1 MFRVT
6 ECTFRV
12 TECTFRDTEWP
23 FRDTEWR
30 FIINIKQNYLSQNK
44 SDVCTCFYINFSYIC
59 GDYIQNKK
67 LIKMN
72 KFFLTSLLVAAA
84 ITANAQD
91 NTTKDS
97 LTMETMMH
105 NIPEVMVKGSRP
117 IVKAERGMLSYN
129 MPLLL
134 KQLPADNA
142 YEALTRI
149 PGVSNATGNI
159 SFSGNEVTLI
169 INGQATT
176 LTQEQLAERL
186 KAMPAT
192 QLAKA
197 EVMLSAPARYHVR
210 GMAINIVTK
219 DYAGTNQLSG
229 QIIGGLVQTKYA
241 KGFGDLYL
249 SMQRGKFG
257 LDAQYKLVNGNS
269 YGESSRIAN
278 HPLGNNRIHYND
290 ETGQKSFG
298 ITHDYR
304 LGMNYAFSKNHR
316 LDVAYTGQW
325 DKTNSNSRTTGS
337 SISGMHRDSHEYLH
351 NVDVN
356 YALPFGLT
364 LSGSYTYYRTPQ
376 QQALDG
382 TITTENKNETERNL
396 TSGSEQTINK
406 WMFTA
411 DQTHSL
417 AHGWGLSYGVKGQ
430 FTSNKSYQTTID
442 KDGSVL
448 PDGTSSVDLNE
459 RIWNIYAGFSKQIN
473 KAISLEAS
481 VAAEQYHSP
490 IWDKWRVYPTLN
502 ALWNVNDNH
511 LLNLSFSSN
520 SEFPSYWS
528 TMSNVYYSSTYTE
541 IHGNPDLKPFSYSNV
556 NLMWQIKRRYTLMA
570 FASLKPD
577 YSVQL
582 PYQTT
587 DRMAVIMKETNFDYS
602 NSFGLQA
609 SAIFSAGK
617 WLNGNVFAVGTY
629 KHDKSS
635 HFFDLPFN
643 RKKLSVRLGGM
654 ASVKLCSTQDLRLI
668 LNPFIQSKAIQGVY
682 DISPIFRMNAKL
694 QWSSH
699 DGRWG
704 LRINGNNIFNN
715 KYDTRSVQG
724 NQDYRMKI
732 NYSWASVTF
741 AVIYKFGGYKEKTV
755 KEVDTS
761 RMGH

>member
-1 MFRVT
+1 MVNKIFLLGL
-6 ECTFRV
+6 FL
-12 TECTFRDTEWP
+12 
-23 FRDTEWR
+23 
-30 FIINIKQNYLSQNK
+30 LSVANVKAQ
-44 SDVCTCFYINFSYIC
+44 T
-59 GDYIQNKK
+59 
-67 LIKMN
+67 
-72 KFFLTSLLVAAA
+72 LTQ
-84 ITANAQD
+84 T
-91 NTTKDS
+91 DS
-97 LTMETMMH
+97 LTMETMLH
-105 NIPEVMVKGSRP
+105 NLPEVMVKGSRP

-149 PGVSNATGNI
+149 PGVSDATGSI

-176 LTQEQLAERL
+176 LTQEQLTERL
-186 KAMPAT
+186 KAMPAA

-229 QIIGGLVQTKYA
+229 QVIGGMKQSKYA

-249 SMQRGKFG
+249 SLQRGKFG
-257 LDAQYKLVNGNS
+257 LDAQYKYVNGNS

-278 HPLGNNRIHYND
+278 HPLGNNRVYYND

-298 ITHDYR
+298 ITHNYR

-316 LDVAYTGQW
+316 LDVAYTGHW
-325 DKTNSNSRTTGS
+325 DKRCSNSNTTGS
-337 SISGMHRDSHEYLH
+337 SISGMHHDSHEYLH

-356 YALPFGLT
+356 YSLPFGLT
-364 LSGSYTYYRTPQ
+364 LNGSYTYYRTPQ

-382 TITTENKNETERNL
+382 TMHTDESMSETERNL

-411 DQTHSL
+411 DQTHLL

-459 RIWNIYAGFSKQIN
+459 RIWNLYAGFSKQIN
-473 KAISLEAS
+473 KALSLEAS

-528 TMSNVYYSSTYTE
+528 TMSNVFYSSTYSE
-541 IHGNPDLKPFSYSNV
+541 IHGNPDLKPFSYYNV

-577 YSVQL
+577 YFVQL

-587 DRMAVIMKETNFDYS
+587 ERMAVIMKETNFDYS
-602 NSFGLQA
+602 NSYGLQA
-609 SAIFSAGK
+609 SVIFNAGK

-635 HFFDLPFN
+635 NFFDLPFN
-643 RKKLSVRLGGM
+643 RKKLSVILGGT
-654 ASVKLCSTQDLRLI
+654 ASIKLCQTQDLRLI
-668 LNPFIQSKAIQGVY
+668 LNPFYQTKAIQGVY
-682 DISPIFRMNAKL
+682 DISPVFRMNAKL

-699 DGRWG
+699 DGKWG
-704 LRINGNNIFNN
+704 LRLNGSNIFNN
-715 KYDTRSVQG
+715 LYDTRSVQG

-732 NYSWASVTF
+732 NYNWASVTF
-741 AVIYKFGGYKEKTV
+741 AVIYKFGGYKEKNV
-755 KEVDTS
+755 KAVDTS

>member
-1 MFRVT
+1 
-6 ECTFRV
+6 
-12 TECTFRDTEWP
+12 
-23 FRDTEWR
+23 
-30 FIINIKQNYLSQNK
+30 
-44 SDVCTCFYINFSYIC
+44 
-59 GDYIQNKK
+59 
-67 LIKMN
+67 MN
-72 KFFLTSLLVAAA
+72 KILFMGIFVALT

-91 NTTKDS
+91 DIPKDS
-97 LTMETMMH
+97 LTMEWNSMFR
-105 NIPEVMVKGSRP
+105 NLPEVMIKGSRP

-149 PGVSNATGNI
+149 PGVSDATGSI

-176 LTQEQLAERL
+176 LTQEQLTERL
-186 KAMPAT
+186 KAMPAA
-192 QLAKA
+192 QLSKA

-229 QIIGGLVQTKYA
+229 QIIGGMRQNKYA
-241 KGFGDLYL
+241 NEFGNLYL
-249 SMQRGKFG
+249 SLQRDKFG
-257 LDAQYKLVNGNS
+257 LDAQYKYVNGNS

-304 LGMNYAFSKNHR
+304 LGMNYTFSKNNR

-417 AHGWGLSYGVKGQ
+417 SHGWGLSYGVKGQ

-459 RIWNIYAGFSKQIN
+459 RIWNIYAGVSKQIN

-528 TMSNVYYSSTYTE
+528 TMSNVFYSSTYTE
-541 IHGNPDLKPFSYSNV
+541 IHGNPDLKPFSYYNV
-556 NLMWQIKRRYTLMA
+556 NLMWQIKRCYTLMA

-617 WLNGNVFAVGTY
+617 WLNGNVYAVGTY

-643 RKKLSVRLGGM
+643 RKKLSVRLGGT
-654 ASVKLCSTQDLRLI
+654 ASVKLCSMQDLRLI
-668 LNPFIQSKAIQGVY
+668 LNPFFQTKAIQGVY
-682 DISPIFRMNAKL
+682 DISPIFRMDAKL

-704 LRINGNNIFNN
+704 VRLNGSNIFNN
-715 KYDTRSVQG
+715 RFDTRSVQG

-732 NYSWASVTF
+732 NYNWASVTF
-741 AVIYKFGGYKEKTV
+741 AVIYKFGGYKEKSI
-755 KEVDTS
+755 KKVDTS

>member
-1 MFRVT
+1 MVNKIFLLGL
-6 ECTFRV
+6 FL
-12 TECTFRDTEWP
+12 
-23 FRDTEWR
+23 
-30 FIINIKQNYLSQNK
+30 LSVANVKAQ
-44 SDVCTCFYINFSYIC
+44 T
-59 GDYIQNKK
+59 
-67 LIKMN
+67 
-72 KFFLTSLLVAAA
+72 LTQ
-84 ITANAQD
+84 T
-91 NTTKDS
+91 DS
-97 LTMETMMH
+97 LTMETMLH
-105 NIPEVMVKGSRP
+105 NLPEVMVKGSRP

-149 PGVSNATGNI
+149 PGVSDATGSI

-176 LTQEQLAERL
+176 LTQEQLTERL
-186 KAMPAT
+186 KAMPAA

-229 QIIGGLVQTKYA
+229 QIIGGMRQNKYA
-241 KGFGDLYL
+241 NEFGNLYL
-249 SMQRGKFG
+249 SLQRGKFG
-257 LDAQYKLVNGNS
+257 LDAQYKYVNGNS

-278 HPLGNNRIHYND
+278 HPLGNNRVYYND

-316 LDVAYTGQW
+316 LDVAYTGHW
-325 DKTNSNSRTTGS
+325 DKTCSNSNTTGS
-337 SISGMHRDSHEYLH
+337 SISGMHHDSHEYLH

-356 YALPFGLT
+356 YSLPFGLT
-364 LSGSYTYYRTPQ
+364 LNGSYTYYRTPQ

-382 TITTENKNETERNL
+382 TMHTDESMSETERNL

-430 FTSNKSYQTTID
+430 FTSNKSCQTTID
-442 KDGSVL
+442 KDGTIL
-448 PDGTSSVDLNE
+448 PDGTSSVDNNE

-473 KAISLEAS
+473 KALSLEAS

-490 IWDKWRVYPTLN
+490 IWDKWRIYPTLN
-502 ALWNVNDNH
+502 ALWNVNANH

-528 TMSNVYYSSTYTE
+528 TMSNVFYSSTYSE
-541 IHGNPDLKPFSYSNV
+541 IHGNPDLKPFAYYNV

-577 YSVQL
+577 YFVQL
-582 PYQTT
+582 PYQTIE
-587 DRMAVIMKETNFDYS
+587 RMAVIMKETNFDYS
-602 NSFGLQA
+602 NSYGLQA
-609 SAIFSAGK
+609 SVIFNAGK

-635 HFFDLPFN
+635 NFFDLPFN
-643 RKKLSVRLGGM
+643 RKKLSVILGGT
-654 ASVKLCSTQDLRLI
+654 ASVKLCNTQDLRLI
-668 LNPFIQSKAIQGVY
+668 LNPFFQSKAIQGVY

-694 QWSSH
+694 QWTSH
-699 DGRWG
+699 DGKWG

-715 KYDTRSVQG
+715 LYDTRSVQG

-732 NYSWASVTF
+732 NYNWASVTF
-741 AVIYKFGGYKEKTV
+741 AVIYKFGGYKEKNV
-755 KEVDTS
+755 KAVDTS

>member
-1 MFRVT
+1 MNRLF
-6 ECTFRV
+6 
-12 TECTFRDTEWP
+12 
-23 FRDTEWR
+23 
-30 FIINIKQNYLSQNK
+30 FIG
-44 SDVCTCFYINFSYIC
+44 V
-59 GDYIQNKK
+59 
-67 LIKMN
+67 
-72 KFFLTSLLVAAA
+72 LVASA

-91 NTTKDS
+91 NGQKDS
-97 LTMETMMH
+97 LTMESMMH
-105 NIPEVMVKGSRP
+105 NLPEVMVKGSRP

-149 PGVSNATGNI
+149 PGVSDATGSI

-169 INGQATT
+169 VNGQATT

-186 KAMPAT
+186 KAMPAA

-290 ETGQKSFG
+290 ETGQNSFG
-298 ITHDYR
+298 IMHDYR

-325 DKTNSNSRTTGS
+325 DKTSSNSRTTGS

-364 LSGSYTYYRTPQ
+364 LNGSYTYYRTPQ
-376 QQALDG
+376 QQVLDG
-382 TITTENKNETERNL
+382 TMTAENKNETERNL

-442 KDGSVL
+442 KDGTIL
-448 PDGTSSVDLNE
+448 PDGTSSVDNNE

-490 IWDKWRVYPTLN
+490 VWDKWRVYPTLN

-528 TMSNVYYSSTYTE
+528 TMSNVFYSSTYTE
-541 IHGNPDLKPFSYSNV
+541 IHGNPDLKPFSYYNV

-577 YSVQL
+577 YFVQL

-602 NSFGLQA
+602 NSYGLQA

-629 KHDKSS
+629 KHDKSCN
-635 HFFDLPFN
+635 FFDLPFN
-643 RKKLSVRLGGM
+643 RKKLSVILGGT

-668 LNPFIQSKAIQGVY
+668 LNPFYQTKAIQGVY
-682 DISPIFRMNAKL
+682 DISPIFRMDAKL

-699 DGRWG
+699 DGKWG
-704 LRINGNNIFNN
+704 VRLNGSNIFNN
-715 KYDTRSVQG
+715 RFDTRSVQG

-732 NYSWASVTF
+732 NYNWASVTF

>member
-1 MFRVT
+1 
-6 ECTFRV
+6 
-12 TECTFRDTEWP
+12 
-23 FRDTEWR
+23 
-30 FIINIKQNYLSQNK
+30 
-44 SDVCTCFYINFSYIC
+44 
-59 GDYIQNKK
+59 
-67 LIKMN
+67 
-72 KFFLTSLLVAAA
+72 
-84 ITANAQD
+84 
-91 NTTKDS
+91 
-97 LTMETMMH
+97 METMLR
-105 NIPEVMVKGSRP
+105 NLPEVMVKGSRP

-149 PGVSNATGNI
+149 PGVSDATGSI

-176 LTQEQLAERL
+176 LTQEQLTERL
-186 KAMPAT
+186 KAMPAA

-229 QIIGGLVQTKYA
+229 QIIGGMRQNKYA
-241 KGFGDLYL
+241 NEFGNLYL
-249 SMQRGKFG
+249 SLQRGKFG
-257 LDAQYKLVNGNS
+257 LDAQYKYVNGNS

-278 HPLGNNRIHYND
+278 HPLGNNRVYYND

-298 ITHDYR
+298 ITHNYR

-316 LDVAYTGQW
+316 LDVAYTGHW
-325 DKTNSNSRTTGS
+325 DKRCSNSNTTGS
-337 SISGMHRDSHEYLH
+337 SISGMHHDSHEYLH

-356 YALPFGLT
+356 YSLPFGLT
-364 LSGSYTYYRTPQ
+364 LNGSYTYYRTPQ

-382 TITTENKNETERNL
+382 TMHTDESMSETERNL

-442 KDGSVL
+442 KDGTIL
-448 PDGTSSVDLNE
+448 PDGTSSVDNNE

-473 KAISLEAS
+473 KALSLEAS

-528 TMSNVYYSSTYTE
+528 TMSNVFYSSTYTE
-541 IHGNPDLKPFSYSNV
+541 IHGNPDLKPFSYYNV

-587 DRMAVIMKETNFDYS
+587 DRMAVILKETNFDYD
-602 NSFGLQA
+602 NSFGLQV

-635 HFFDLPFN
+635 HFFDLPFD
-643 RKKLSVRLGGM
+643 RKKLTAALGGT
-654 ASVKLCSTQDLRLI
+654 ASIRLCRTQDLRLI
-668 LNPFIQSKAIQGVY
+668 LNPFFQSKAIQGVY
-682 DISPIFRMNAKL
+682 DISPVFRMNAKL

-699 DGRWG
+699 DGKWG
-704 LRINGNNIFNN
+704 LRINGNNIFN
-715 KYDTRSVQG
+715 YEFDTRSVQG
-724 NQDYRMKI
+724 NQNYRMKL

-741 AVIYKFGGYKEKTV
+741 AVIYKFGGYKEKSI
-755 KEVDTS
+755 KKVDTS

>member
-1 MFRVT
+1 MHV
-6 ECTFRV
+6 
-12 TECTFRDTEWP
+12 
-23 FRDTEWR
+23 
-30 FIINIKQNYLSQNK
+30 
-44 SDVCTCFYINFSYIC
+44 FYVIYSYFC

-72 KFFLTSLLVAAA
+72 RLLLTSLLVAAA

-142 YEALTRI
+142 YEALTHI

-186 KAMPAT
+186 KAMPAA

-229 QIIGGLVQTKYA
+229 QIIGGMRQNKYA
-241 KGFGDLYL
+241 NECGNLYL
-249 SMQRGKFG
+249 SLQRGKFG
-257 LDAQYKLVNGNS
+257 LDAQYKYVNGNS

-278 HPLGNNRIHYND
+278 HPLGNNRVYYND

-298 ITHDYR
+298 ITHNYR

-316 LDVAYTGQW
+316 LDVAYTGHW
-325 DKTNSNSRTTGS
+325 DKTCSNSNTTGS
-337 SISGMHRDSHEYLH
+337 SISGMHHDSHEYLH

-356 YALPFGLT
+356 YSLPFGLT
-364 LSGSYTYYRTPQ
+364 LNGSYTYYRTPQ

-382 TITTENKNETERNL
+382 TMHTDESMSETERNL

-442 KDGSVL
+442 KDGTIL
-448 PDGTSSVDLNE
+448 PDGTSSVDNNE

-473 KAISLEAS
+473 KSISLEAS

-490 IWDKWRVYPTLN
+490 VWDKWRVYPTLN

-528 TMSNVYYSSTYTE
+528 TMSNVFYSSTYTE
-541 IHGNPDLKPFSYSNV
+541 IHGNPDLKPFSYYNV

-577 YSVQL
+577 YFVQL

-602 NSFGLQA
+602 NSYGLQA

-629 KHDKSS
+629 KHDKSCN
-635 HFFDLPFN
+635 FFNLPFD
-643 RKKLSVRLGGM
+643 RKKLSVILGGT
-654 ASVKLCSTQDLRLI
+654 ASVKLSSTHDLRLI
-668 LNPFIQSKAIQGVY
+668 LNPFYQTKAIQGVY
-682 DISPIFRMNAKL
+682 DISPVFRMDAKL

-699 DGRWG
+699 DGKWG
-704 LRINGNNIFNN
+704 LRLNGSNIFNN
-715 KYDTRSVQG
+715 RFDTRSVQG

-732 NYSWASVTF
+732 NYNWSSFTF

>member
-1 MFRVT
+1 MANKIFLLGL
-6 ECTFRV
+6 FL
-12 TECTFRDTEWP
+12 
-23 FRDTEWR
+23 
-30 FIINIKQNYLSQNK
+30 LSVANVKAQ
-44 SDVCTCFYINFSYIC
+44 T
-59 GDYIQNKK
+59 
-67 LIKMN
+67 
-72 KFFLTSLLVAAA
+72 LTQ
-84 ITANAQD
+84 T
-91 NTTKDS
+91 DS
-97 LTMETMMH
+97 LTMETMLH
-105 NIPEVMVKGSRP
+105 NLPEVMVKGSRP

-149 PGVSNATGNI
+149 PGVSDATGSI

-169 INGQATT
+169 VNGQATT
-176 LTQEQLAERL
+176 LTQEQLTERL
-186 KAMPAT
+186 KAMPAA

-197 EVMLSAPARYHVR
+197 EVLLSAPARYHVR

-229 QIIGGLVQTKYA
+229 QIIGGMRQNKYA
-241 KGFGDLYL
+241 NEFGNLYL
-249 SMQRGKFG
+249 SLQRGKFG
-257 LDAQYKLVNGNS
+257 LDAQYKYVNGNS

-278 HPLGNNRIHYND
+278 HPLGNNRVYYND

-304 LGMNYAFSKNHR
+304 LGMNYTFSKNNR

-528 TMSNVYYSSTYTE
+528 TMSNVFYSSTYTE
-541 IHGNPDLKPFSYSNV
+541 IHGNPDLKPFSYYNV

-629 KHDKSS
+629 KHDKSD
-635 HFFDLPFN
+635 HFFDLPFD
-643 RKKLSVRLGGM
+643 RKKLSVRLGGT

-704 LRINGNNIFNN
+704 LRLNGNNIFNN

-741 AVIYKFGGYKEKTV
+741 AVIYKFGGYKEKNV
-755 KEVDTS
+755 KAVDTS

>member
-1 MFRVT
+1 M
-6 ECTFRV
+6 E
-12 TECTFRDTEWP
+12 
-23 FRDTEWR
+23 
-30 FIINIKQNYLSQNK
+30 
-44 SDVCTCFYINFSYIC
+44 
-59 GDYIQNKK
+59 GM
-67 LIKMN
+67 KMN
-72 KFFLTSLLVAAA
+72 RLFFTTLLVASA

-91 NTTKDS
+91 DIPKDS
-97 LTMETMMH
+97 LTMETMLH
-105 NIPEVMVKGSRP
+105 NLPEVMVKGSRP

-149 PGVSNATGNI
+149 PGISDATGSI

-176 LTQEQLAERL
+176 LTQEQLTERL
-186 KAMPAT
+186 KAMPAA

-210 GMAINIVTK
+210 GMAINIITK

-229 QIIGGLVQTKYA
+229 QVIGGMKQSKYA

-249 SMQRGKFG
+249 SLQRGKFG
-257 LDAQYKLVNGNS
+257 LDAQYKYVNGNS

-278 HPLGNNRIHYND
+278 HPLGNNRVYYND

-298 ITHDYR
+298 ITHNYR

-316 LDVAYTGQW
+316 LDVAYTGHW
-325 DKTNSNSRTTGS
+325 DKRCSNSNTTGS
-337 SISGMHRDSHEYLH
+337 SISGMHHDSHEYLH

-356 YALPFGLT
+356 YSLPFGLT
-364 LSGSYTYYRTPQ
+364 LNGSYTYYRTPQ

-382 TITTENKNETERNL
+382 TMHTDESMSETERNL

-411 DQTHSL
+411 DQTHLL

-430 FTSNKSYQTTID
+430 FTSNKSYQTTIN

-459 RIWNIYAGFSKQIN
+459 RIWNLYAGFSKQIN
-473 KAISLEAS
+473 KALSLEAS

-528 TMSNVYYSSTYTE
+528 TMSNVFYSSTYSE
-541 IHGNPDLKPFSYSNV
+541 IHGNPDLKPFAYYNV

-577 YSVQL
+577 YFVQL

-587 DRMAVIMKETNFDYS
+587 ERMAVIMKETNFDYS
-602 NSFGLQA
+602 NSYGLQA
-609 SAIFSAGK
+609 SVIFNAGK
-617 WLNGNVFAVGTY
+617 WLNGNVFAVGIY
-629 KHDKSS
+629 KHDKSDY
-635 HFFDLPFN
+635 FFDLPFN
-643 RKKLSVRLGGM
+643 RKKLTATLGGT
-654 ASVKLCSTQDLRLI
+654 ASIKLCQTQDLRLI
-668 LNPFIQSKAIQGVY
+668 LNPFYQTKAIQGVY

-699 DGRWG
+699 DGKWG
-704 LRINGNNIFNN
+704 LRLNGSNIFNN
-715 KYDTRSVQG
+715 LYDTRSVQG

-732 NYSWASVTF
+732 NYNWASVTF
-741 AVIYKFGGYKEKTV
+741 AVIYKFGGYKEKNV
-755 KEVDTS
+755 KAVDTS

>member
-1 MFRVT
+1 MVNKIFLLGL
-6 ECTFRV
+6 FL
-12 TECTFRDTEWP
+12 
-23 FRDTEWR
+23 
-30 FIINIKQNYLSQNK
+30 LSVANVKAQ
-44 SDVCTCFYINFSYIC
+44 T
-59 GDYIQNKK
+59 
-67 LIKMN
+67 
-72 KFFLTSLLVAAA
+72 LTQ
-84 ITANAQD
+84 T
-91 NTTKDS
+91 DS
-97 LTMETMMH
+97 LTMETMLH
-105 NIPEVMVKGSRP
+105 NLPEVMVKGSRP

-149 PGVSNATGNI
+149 PGVSDATGSI

-176 LTQEQLAERL
+176 LTQEQLTERL
-186 KAMPAT
+186 KAMPAA
-192 QLAKA
+192 QLSKA
-197 EVMLSAPARYHVR
+197 EVMVSAPARYHVR

-229 QIIGGLVQTKYA
+229 QIIGGMRQNKYA
-241 KGFGDLYL
+241 NEFGNLYL
-249 SMQRGKFG
+249 SLQRDKFG
-257 LDAQYKLVNGNS
+257 LDAQYKYVNGNS

-304 LGMNYAFSKNHR
+304 LGMNYTFSKNNR

-337 SISGMHRDSHEYLH
+337 SISGMHHDSHEYLH

-528 TMSNVYYSSTYTE
+528 TMSNVFYSSTYTE
-541 IHGNPDLKPFSYSNV
+541 IHGNPDLKPFSYYNV

-587 DRMAVIMKETNFDYS
+587 DRMAVIMKETNFNYE

-609 SAIFSAGK
+609 SVMFSAGK
-617 WLNGNVFAVGTY
+617 WLNGNVFAVGIY
-629 KHDKSS
+629 KHDKSDY
-635 HFFDLPFN
+635 FFDLPFN
-643 RKKLSVRLGGM
+643 RKKLTAALGGT

-704 LRINGNNIFNN
+704 LRLNGNNIFNN

>member
-1 MFRVT
+1 MANKIFLLGL
-6 ECTFRV
+6 FL
-12 TECTFRDTEWP
+12 
-23 FRDTEWR
+23 
-30 FIINIKQNYLSQNK
+30 LSVANVKAQ
-44 SDVCTCFYINFSYIC
+44 T
-59 GDYIQNKK
+59 
-67 LIKMN
+67 
-72 KFFLTSLLVAAA
+72 LTQ
-84 ITANAQD
+84 T
-91 NTTKDS
+91 DS
-97 LTMETMMH
+97 LTMETMLH
-105 NIPEVMVKGSRP
+105 NLPEVMVKGSRP

-149 PGVSNATGNI
+149 PGISDATGSI

-169 INGQATT
+169 VNGQATT
-176 LTQEQLAERL
+176 LTQEQLTERL
-186 KAMPAT
+186 KAMPAA

-229 QIIGGLVQTKYA
+229 QIIGGMRQNKYA
-241 KGFGDLYL
+241 NEFGNLYL
-249 SMQRGKFG
+249 SLQRGKFG
-257 LDAQYKLVNGNS
+257 LDAQYKYVNGNS

-278 HPLGNNRIHYND
+278 HPLGNNRVYYND

-298 ITHDYR
+298 ITHNYR

-316 LDVAYTGQW
+316 LDVAYTGHW
-325 DKTNSNSRTTGS
+325 DKRCSNSNTTGS
-337 SISGMHRDSHEYLH
+337 SISGMHHDSHEYLH

-356 YALPFGLT
+356 YSLPFGLT
-364 LSGSYTYYRTPQ
+364 LNGSYTYYRTPQ

-382 TITTENKNETERNL
+382 TMHTDESMQETERNL

-528 TMSNVYYSSTYTE
+528 TMSNVFYSSTYSE
-541 IHGNPDLKPFSYSNV
+541 IHGNPDLKPFSYYNV

-577 YSVQL
+577 YFVQL

-587 DRMAVIMKETNFDYS
+587 ERMAVIMKETNFDYS
-602 NSFGLQA
+602 NSYGLQA
-609 SAIFSAGK
+609 SVIFNAGK

-635 HFFDLPFN
+635 NFFDLPFN
-643 RKKLSVRLGGM
+643 RKKLSVILGGT
-654 ASVKLCSTQDLRLI
+654 ASVKLCNTQDLRLI
-668 LNPFIQSKAIQGVY
+668 LNPFFQSKAIQGVY
-682 DISPIFRMNAKL
+682 DISPVFRMNAKL

-699 DGRWG
+699 DGKWG
-704 LRINGNNIFNN
+704 LRLNGSNIFNN
-715 KYDTRSVQG
+715 LYDTRSVQG

-732 NYSWASVTF
+732 NYNWASVTF
-741 AVIYKFGGYKEKTV
+741 AVIYKFGGYKEKNV
-755 KEVDTS
+755 KAVDTS

>member
-1 MFRVT
+1 MANKIFLLGL
-6 ECTFRV
+6 FL
-12 TECTFRDTEWP
+12 
-23 FRDTEWR
+23 
-30 FIINIKQNYLSQNK
+30 LSVANVKAQ
-44 SDVCTCFYINFSYIC
+44 T
-59 GDYIQNKK
+59 
-67 LIKMN
+67 
-72 KFFLTSLLVAAA
+72 LTQ
-84 ITANAQD
+84 T
-91 NTTKDS
+91 DS
-97 LTMETMMH
+97 LTMETMLH
-105 NIPEVMVKGSRP
+105 NLPEVMVKGSRP

-149 PGVSNATGNI
+149 PGVSDATGSI

-176 LTQEQLAERL
+176 LTQEQLTERL
-186 KAMPAT
+186 KAMPAA

-229 QIIGGLVQTKYA
+229 QIIGGMRQNKYA
-241 KGFGDLYL
+241 NEFGNLYL
-249 SMQRGKFG
+249 SLQRDKFG
-257 LDAQYKLVNGNS
+257 LDAQYKYVNGNS
-269 YGESSRIAN
+269 YGESSLIAN
-278 HPLGNNRIHYND
+278 HPLGNNRVYYND

-325 DKTNSNSRTTGS
+325 DKTSSNNHTTGS

-356 YALPFGLT
+356 YSLPFGLT
-364 LSGSYTYYRTPQ
+364 LNGSYTYYRTPQ

-382 TITTENKNETERNL
+382 MMHTDESMPETERNL

-417 AHGWGLSYGVKGQ
+417 SHGWGLSYGVKGQ

-442 KDGSVL
+442 KDGTIL
-448 PDGTSSVDLNE
+448 PDGTSSVDNNE

-473 KAISLEAS
+473 KAVSVEAS

-490 IWDKWRVYPTLN
+490 IWDKWRMYPTLN

-528 TMSNVYYSSTYTE
+528 TMSNVFYSSTYSE
-541 IHGNPDLKPFSYSNV
+541 IHGNPDLKPFSYYNV

-587 DRMAVIMKETNFDYS
+587 DRMAVIMKETNFNYE

-609 SAIFSAGK
+609 SAMFSAGK
-617 WLNGNVFAVGTY
+617 WLNGNVFAVGIY
-629 KHDKSS
+629 KHDKSDY
-635 HFFDLPFN
+635 FFDLPFN
-643 RKKLSVRLGGM
+643 RKKLTAALGGT
-654 ASVKLCSTQDLRLI
+654 ASIKLCQTQDLRLI
-668 LNPFIQSKAIQGVY
+668 LNPFYQTKAIQGVY

-704 LRINGNNIFNN
+704 LRLNGNNIFNN

-732 NYSWASVTF
+732 NYNWASVTF
-741 AVIYKFGGYKEKTV
+741 AVIYKFGGYKEKNV
-755 KEVDTS
+755 KAVDTS

>member
-1 MFRVT
+1 MNRLF
-6 ECTFRV
+6 
-12 TECTFRDTEWP
+12 
-23 FRDTEWR
+23 
-30 FIINIKQNYLSQNK
+30 FIG
-44 SDVCTCFYINFSYIC
+44 V
-59 GDYIQNKK
+59 
-67 LIKMN
+67 
-72 KFFLTSLLVAAA
+72 LVASA

-91 NTTKDS
+91 NAQKDS
-97 LTMETMMH
+97 LTMESMMH
-105 NIPEVMVKGSRP
+105 NLPEVMVKGSRP

-149 PGVSNATGNI
+149 PGVSDATGSI

-169 INGQATT
+169 VNGQATT

-186 KAMPAT
+186 KAMPAA
-192 QLAKA
+192 QLSKA
-197 EVMLSAPARYHVR
+197 EVMLSAPACYHVR

-219 DYAGTNQLSG
+219 DYDGTNQLSG
-229 QIIGGLVQTKYA
+229 QIIGGMRQNKYA
-241 KGFGDLYL
+241 NEFGNLYL
-249 SMQRGKFG
+249 SLQRGKFG
-257 LDAQYKLVNGNS
+257 LDAQYKYVNGNS

-304 LGMNYAFSKNHR
+304 LGMNYTFSKNNR

-325 DKTNSNSRTTGS
+325 NKTNSNSRTTGS

-490 IWDKWRVYPTLN
+490 IWDKWRIYPTLN

-528 TMSNVYYSSTYTE
+528 TMSNVFYSSTYTE
-541 IHGNPDLKPFSYSNV
+541 IHGNPDLKPFSYYNV

-643 RKKLSVRLGGM
+643 RKKLSVRLGGT

-668 LNPFIQSKAIQGVY
+668 LNPFYQTKAIQGVY
-682 DISPIFRMNAKL
+682 DISPIFSMDAKL

-699 DGRWG
+699 DGKWG
-704 LRINGNNIFNN
+704 VRLNGSNIFNN
-715 KYDTRSVQG
+715 RFDTRSVQG

-732 NYSWASVTF
+732 NYNWSSFTF

>member
-1 MFRVT
+1 MVNKIFLLGL
-6 ECTFRV
+6 FL
-12 TECTFRDTEWP
+12 
-23 FRDTEWR
+23 
-30 FIINIKQNYLSQNK
+30 LSVANVKAQ
-44 SDVCTCFYINFSYIC
+44 T
-59 GDYIQNKK
+59 
-67 LIKMN
+67 
-72 KFFLTSLLVAAA
+72 LTQ
-84 ITANAQD
+84 T
-91 NTTKDS
+91 DS
-97 LTMETMMH
+97 LTMETMLH
-105 NIPEVMVKGSRP
+105 NLPEVMVKGTRP

-149 PGVSNATGNI
+149 PGVSDATGSI

-169 INGQATT
+169 VNGQATT
-176 LTQEQLAERL
+176 LTQEQLTERL
-186 KAMPAT
+186 KAMPAA

-229 QIIGGLVQTKYA
+229 QVIGGMKQSKYA

-249 SMQRGKFG
+249 SLQRGKFG
-257 LDAQYKLVNGNS
+257 LDAQYKYVNGNS

-278 HPLGNNRIHYND
+278 HPLGNNRVYYND

-298 ITHDYR
+298 ITHNYR

-316 LDVAYTGQW
+316 LDVAYTGHW
-325 DKTNSNSRTTGS
+325 DKRCSNSNTTGS
-337 SISGMHRDSHEYLH
+337 SISGMHHDSHEYLH

-356 YALPFGLT
+356 YSLPFGLT
-364 LSGSYTYYRTPQ
+364 LNGSYTYYRTPQ

-382 TITTENKNETERNL
+382 TMHTDESMPETERNL

-442 KDGSVL
+442 KDGTIQ
-448 PDGTSSVDLNE
+448 PNGTSSVDNNE

-473 KAISLEAS
+473 KAISVEAS

-528 TMSNVYYSSTYTE
+528 TMSNVFYSSTYSE
-541 IHGNPDLKPFSYSNV
+541 IHGNPDLKPFSYYNV

-577 YSVQL
+577 YFVQL

-602 NSFGLQA
+602 NSYGLQA
-609 SAIFSAGK
+609 SVIFNAGK

-629 KHDKSS
+629 KHDKNSN
-635 HFFDLPFN
+635 FFDLPFN
-643 RKKLSVRLGGM
+643 RKKLSVILGGT
-654 ASVKLCSTQDLRLI
+654 ASIKLCQTQDLRLI
-668 LNPFIQSKAIQGVY
+668 LNPFYQTKAIQGVY
-682 DISPIFRMNAKL
+682 DISPVFRMNAKL

-699 DGRWG
+699 DGKWG
-704 LRINGNNIFNN
+704 LRLNGSNIFNN
-715 KYDTRSVQG
+715 LYDTRSVQG

-732 NYSWASVTF
+732 NYNWASVTF
-741 AVIYKFGGYKEKTV
+741 AVIYKFGGYKEKNV
-755 KEVDTS
+755 KAVDTS

>member
-1 MFRVT
+1 MDNKVFLLGL
-6 ECTFRV
+6 FL
-12 TECTFRDTEWP
+12 
-23 FRDTEWR
+23 
-30 FIINIKQNYLSQNK
+30 LSVANVKAQ
-44 SDVCTCFYINFSYIC
+44 T
-59 GDYIQNKK
+59 
-67 LIKMN
+67 
-72 KFFLTSLLVAAA
+72 LTH
-84 ITANAQD
+84 T
-91 NTTKDS
+91 DS
-97 LTMETMMH
+97 LTMENMMH
-105 NIPEVMVKGSRP
+105 NLPEVMVKGSRP

-149 PGVSNATGNI
+149 PGISDATGSI

-169 INGQATT
+169 VNGQATT
-176 LTQEQLAERL
+176 LTQEQLTERL
-186 KAMPAT
+186 KAMPAA

-229 QIIGGLVQTKYA
+229 QVIGGMKQSKYA

-249 SMQRGKFG
+249 SLQRGKFG
-257 LDAQYKLVNGNS
+257 LDAQYKYVNGNS

-278 HPLGNNRIHYND
+278 HPLGNNRVYYND

-298 ITHDYR
+298 ITHNYR

-316 LDVAYTGQW
+316 LDVAYTGHW
-325 DKTNSNSRTTGS
+325 DKRCSNSNTTGS
-337 SISGMHRDSHEYLH
+337 SISGMHHDSHEYLH

-356 YALPFGLT
+356 YSLPFGLT
-364 LSGSYTYYRTPQ
+364 LNGSYTYYRTPQ

-382 TITTENKNETERNL
+382 TMHTDESMLETERNL

-442 KDGSVL
+442 KDGTIQ
-448 PDGTSSVDLNE
+448 PNGTSSVDNNE

-473 KAISLEAS
+473 KAISVEAS

-528 TMSNVYYSSTYTE
+528 TMSNVFYSSTYSE
-541 IHGNPDLKPFSYSNV
+541 IHGNPDLKPFSYYNV

-577 YSVQL
+577 YFVQL

-587 DRMAVIMKETNFDYS
+587 ERMAVIMKETNFDYS
-602 NSFGLQA
+602 NSYGLQA
-609 SAIFSAGK
+609 SVIFNAGK

-635 HFFDLPFN
+635 NFFDLPFN
-643 RKKLSVRLGGM
+643 RKKLSVILGGT
-654 ASVKLCSTQDLRLI
+654 ASVKLCNTQDLRLI
-668 LNPFIQSKAIQGVY
+668 LNPFFQSKAIQGVY
-682 DISPIFRMNAKL
+682 DISPVFRMNAKL

-699 DGRWG
+699 DGKWG
-704 LRINGNNIFNN
+704 LRLNGSNIFNN
-715 KYDTRSVQG
+715 LYDTRSVQG

-732 NYSWASVTF
+732 NYNWASVTF
-741 AVIYKFGGYKEKTV
+741 AVIYKFGGYKEKNV
-755 KEVDTS
+755 KAVDTS

>member
-1 MFRVT
+1 MDNKVFLLGLFLLSVANVKAQT
-6 ECTFRV
+6 QT
-12 TECTFRDTEWP
+12 
-23 FRDTEWR
+23 
-30 FIINIKQNYLSQNK
+30 QN
-44 SDVCTCFYINFSYIC
+44 
-59 GDYIQNKK
+59 
-67 LIKMN
+67 
-72 KFFLTSLLVAAA
+72 
-84 ITANAQD
+84 
-91 NTTKDS
+91 DS
-97 LTMETMMH
+97 LTMENMMH
-105 NIPEVMVKGSRP
+105 NLPEIMVKGSRP

-129 MPLLL
+129 MPLLM

-149 PGVSNATGNI
+149 PGVSDATGSI

-176 LTQEQLAERL
+176 LTQEQLTERL
-186 KAMPAT
+186 KAMPAA

-229 QIIGGLVQTKYA
+229 QVIGGMKQSKYA

-249 SMQRGKFG
+249 SLQRGKFG
-257 LDAQYKLVNGNS
+257 LDAQYKYVNGNS

-278 HPLGNNRIHYND
+278 HPLGNNRVYYND

-298 ITHDYR
+298 ITHNYR

-316 LDVAYTGQW
+316 LDVAYTGHW
-325 DKTNSNSRTTGS
+325 DKRCSNSNTTGS
-337 SISGMHRDSHEYLH
+337 SISGMHHDSHEYLH

-356 YALPFGLT
+356 YSLPFGLT
-364 LSGSYTYYRTPQ
+364 LNGSYTYYRTPQ

-382 TITTENKNETERNL
+382 TMHTDESMSETERNL

-459 RIWNIYAGFSKQIN
+459 RIWNLYAGFSKQIN
-473 KAISLEAS
+473 KALSLEAS

-528 TMSNVYYSSTYTE
+528 TMSNVFYSSTYSE
-541 IHGNPDLKPFSYSNV
+541 IHGNPDLKPFAYYNV

-577 YSVQL
+577 YFVQL

-587 DRMAVIMKETNFDYS
+587 ERMAVIMKETNFDYS
-602 NSFGLQA
+602 NSYGLQA
-609 SAIFSAGK
+609 SAIFNAGK

-635 HFFDLPFN
+635 IFFDLPFN
-643 RKKLSVRLGGM
+643 RKKFSVILGGT
-654 ASVKLCSTQDLRLI
+654 ASVKLCNTQDLRLI
-668 LNPFIQSKAIQGVY
+668 LNPFYQTKAIQGVY

-699 DGRWG
+699 DGKWG
-704 LRINGNNIFNN
+704 LRLNGSNIFNN
-715 KYDTRSVQG
+715 LYDTRSVQG

-732 NYSWASVTF
+732 NYNWASVTF
-741 AVIYKFGGYKEKTV
+741 AVIYKFGGYKEKNV
-755 KEVDTS
+755 KAVDTS

>member
-1 MFRVT
+1 MIFLLGL
-6 ECTFRV
+6 FL
-12 TECTFRDTEWP
+12 
-23 FRDTEWR
+23 
-30 FIINIKQNYLSQNK
+30 LSVANVKAQ
-44 SDVCTCFYINFSYIC
+44 T
-59 GDYIQNKK
+59 
-67 LIKMN
+67 
-72 KFFLTSLLVAAA
+72 LTQ
-84 ITANAQD
+84 T
-91 NTTKDS
+91 DS
-97 LTMETMMH
+97 LTMETMLH
-105 NIPEVMVKGSRP
+105 NLPEVMVKGSRP

-149 PGVSNATGNI
+149 PGVSDATGSI

-176 LTQEQLAERL
+176 LTQEQLTERL
-186 KAMPAT
+186 KAMPAA

-304 LGMNYAFSKNHR
+304 LGMNYTFSKNNR

-325 DKTNSNSRTTGS
+325 DKTNSSSRTTGS

-364 LSGSYTYYRTPQ
+364 LSGSYTYYCTPQ

-382 TITTENKNETERNL
+382 TMHTDESMPETERNL

-417 AHGWGLSYGVKGQ
+417 ANCWGLSYGVKGQ

-528 TMSNVYYSSTYTE
+528 TMSNVFYSSTYTE
-541 IHGNPDLKPFSYSNV
+541 IHGNPDLKPFSYYNV

-577 YSVQL
+577 YFVQL

-609 SAIFSAGK
+609 SVIFNAGK

-635 HFFDLPFN
+635 NFFDLPFN
-643 RKKLSVRLGGM
+643 RKKLSVILGGT
-654 ASVKLCSTQDLRLI
+654 ASVKLCNSQDLRLI
-668 LNPFIQSKAIQGVY
+668 LNPFYQTKAIQGVY

-699 DGRWG
+699 DGKWG
-704 LRINGNNIFNN
+704 LCLNGNNIFNN
-715 KYDTRSVQG
+715 PYDTRSVQG

-732 NYSWASVTF
+732 NYNWASVTF
-741 AVIYKFGGYKEKTV
+741 AVVYKFGDYKNKNV
-755 KEVDTS
+755 KAVDTS

>member
-1 MFRVT
+1 MNRLF
-6 ECTFRV
+6 
-12 TECTFRDTEWP
+12 
-23 FRDTEWR
+23 
-30 FIINIKQNYLSQNK
+30 FIG
-44 SDVCTCFYINFSYIC
+44 V
-59 GDYIQNKK
+59 
-67 LIKMN
+67 
-72 KFFLTSLLVAAA
+72 LVASA

-91 NTTKDS
+91 NAQKDS
-97 LTMETMMH
+97 LTMESMMH
-105 NIPEVMVKGSRP
+105 NLPEVMVKGSRP

-149 PGVSNATGNI
+149 PGVSDATGSI

-169 INGQATT
+169 VNGQATT

-186 KAMPAT
+186 KAMPAA
-192 QLAKA
+192 QLSKA
-197 EVMLSAPARYHVR
+197 EVMLSAPACYHVR

-219 DYAGTNQLSG
+219 DYDGTNQLSG
-229 QIIGGLVQTKYA
+229 QIIGGMRQNKYA
-241 KGFGDLYL
+241 NEFGNLYL
-249 SMQRGKFG
+249 SLQRGKFG
-257 LDAQYKLVNGNS
+257 LDAQYKYVNGNS

-278 HPLGNNRIHYND
+278 HPLGNNRVYYND

-316 LDVAYTGQW
+316 LDVAYTGHW
-325 DKTNSNSRTTGS
+325 DKRCSNSNTTGS
-337 SISGMHRDSHEYLH
+337 SISGMHHDSHEYLH

-356 YALPFGLT
+356 YSLPFGLT
-364 LSGSYTYYRTPQ
+364 LNGSYTYYRTPQ

-382 TITTENKNETERNL
+382 TMTAENKNETERNL

-417 AHGWGLSYGVKGQ
+417 SHGWGLSYGVKGQ
-430 FTSNKSYQTTID
+430 FTSNKSYQTTTD
-442 KDGSVL
+442 KDGTIL
-448 PDGTSSVDLNE
+448 PDGTSSVDNNE

-473 KAISLEAS
+473 KSISLEAS

-490 IWDKWRVYPTLN
+490 IWDKWRMYPTLN

-528 TMSNVYYSSTYTE
+528 TMSNVFYSSTYTE
-541 IHGNPDLKPFSYSNV
+541 IHGNPDLKPFSYYNV

-570 FASLKPD
+570 FANLKPD

-643 RKKLSVRLGGM
+643 RKKLSVRLGGT

-668 LNPFIQSKAIQGVY
+668 LNPFYQTKAIQGVY
-682 DISPIFRMNAKL
+682 DISPIFSMDAKL

-699 DGRWG
+699 DGKWG
-704 LRINGNNIFNN
+704 VRLNGSNIFNN
-715 KYDTRSVQG
+715 RFDTRSVQG

-732 NYSWASVTF
+732 NYNWSSFTF

>member
-1 MFRVT
+1 MVNKIFLLGL
-6 ECTFRV
+6 FL
-12 TECTFRDTEWP
+12 
-23 FRDTEWR
+23 
-30 FIINIKQNYLSQNK
+30 LSVANVKAQ
-44 SDVCTCFYINFSYIC
+44 T
-59 GDYIQNKK
+59 
-67 LIKMN
+67 
-72 KFFLTSLLVAAA
+72 LTH
-84 ITANAQD
+84 T
-91 NTTKDS
+91 DS
-97 LTMETMMH
+97 LTMENMMH
-105 NIPEVMVKGSRP
+105 NLPEVMVKGSRP

-149 PGVSNATGNI
+149 PGISDATGSI

-169 INGQATT
+169 VNGQATT
-176 LTQEQLAERL
+176 LTQEQLTERL
-186 KAMPAT
+186 KAMPAA

-229 QIIGGLVQTKYA
+229 QVIGGMKQSKYA

-249 SMQRGKFG
+249 SLQRGKFG
-257 LDAQYKLVNGNS
+257 LDAQYKYVNGNS

-278 HPLGNNRIHYND
+278 HPLGNNRVYYND

-298 ITHDYR
+298 ITHNYR

-316 LDVAYTGQW
+316 LDVAYTGHW
-325 DKTNSNSRTTGS
+325 DKRCSNSNTTGS
-337 SISGMHRDSHEYLH
+337 SISGMHHDSHEYLH

-356 YALPFGLT
+356 YSLPFGLT
-364 LSGSYTYYRTPQ
+364 LNGSYTYYRTPQ

-382 TITTENKNETERNL
+382 TMHTDESMQETERNL

-442 KDGSVL
+442 KDGTIQ
-448 PDGTSSVDLNE
+448 PNGTSSVDNNE

-473 KAISLEAS
+473 KAISVETS

-528 TMSNVYYSSTYTE
+528 TMSNVFYSSTYSE
-541 IHGNPDLKPFSYSNV
+541 IHGNPDLKPFSYYNV

-577 YSVQL
+577 YFVQL

-587 DRMAVIMKETNFDYS
+587 ERMAVIMKETNFDYS
-602 NSFGLQA
+602 NSYGLQA
-609 SAIFSAGK
+609 SVIFNAGK

-635 HFFDLPFN
+635 NFFDLPFN
-643 RKKLSVRLGGM
+643 RKKLSVILGGT
-654 ASVKLCSTQDLRLI
+654 ASVKLCNTQDLRLI
-668 LNPFIQSKAIQGVY
+668 LNPFFQSKAIQGVY
-682 DISPIFRMNAKL
+682 DISPVFRMNAKL

-699 DGRWG
+699 DGKWG
-704 LRINGNNIFNN
+704 LRLNGSNIFNN
-715 KYDTRSVQG
+715 LYDTRSVQG

-732 NYSWASVTF
+732 NYNWASVTF
-741 AVIYKFGGYKEKTV
+741 AVIYKFGGYKEKNV
-755 KEVDTS
+755 KAVDTS

>member
-1 MFRVT
+1 MDNKVFLLGLFLLSVANVKAQT
-6 ECTFRV
+6 QT
-12 TECTFRDTEWP
+12 
-23 FRDTEWR
+23 
-30 FIINIKQNYLSQNK
+30 QN
-44 SDVCTCFYINFSYIC
+44 
-59 GDYIQNKK
+59 
-67 LIKMN
+67 
-72 KFFLTSLLVAAA
+72 
-84 ITANAQD
+84 
-91 NTTKDS
+91 DS
-97 LTMETMMH
+97 LTMETMLH
-105 NIPEVMVKGSRP
+105 NLPEVMVKGSRP

-149 PGVSNATGNI
+149 PGVSDATGSI

-176 LTQEQLAERL
+176 LTQEQLTERL
-186 KAMPAT
+186 KAMPAA

-219 DYAGTNQLSG
+219 DYVGTNQLSG
-229 QIIGGLVQTKYA
+229 QVIGGMKQSKYA

-249 SMQRGKFG
+249 SLQRGKFG
-257 LDAQYKLVNGNS
+257 LDAQYKYVNGNS

-278 HPLGNNRIHYND
+278 HPLGNNRVYYND

-298 ITHDYR
+298 ITHNYR

-316 LDVAYTGQW
+316 LDVAYTGHW
-325 DKTNSNSRTTGS
+325 DKRCSNSNTTGS
-337 SISGMHRDSHEYLH
+337 SISGMHHDSHEYLH

-356 YALPFGLT
+356 YSLPFGLT
-364 LSGSYTYYRTPQ
+364 LNGSYTYYRTPQ

-382 TITTENKNETERNL
+382 TMHTDESMSETERNL

-411 DQTHSL
+411 DQTHLL

-459 RIWNIYAGFSKQIN
+459 RIWNLYAGFSKQIN
-473 KAISLEAS
+473 KALSLEAS

-502 ALWNVNDNH
+502 ALWNVNNNH

-528 TMSNVYYSSTYTE
+528 TMSNVFYSSTYSE
-541 IHGNPDLKPFSYSNV
+541 IHGNPDLKPFAYYNV

-577 YSVQL
+577 YFVQL

-587 DRMAVIMKETNFDYS
+587 ERMAVIMKETNFDYS
-602 NSFGLQA
+602 NSYGLQA
-609 SAIFSAGK
+609 SVIFNAGK

-635 HFFDLPFN
+635 NFFDLPFN
-643 RKKLSVRLGGM
+643 RKKFSVILGGT
-654 ASVKLCSTQDLRLI
+654 ASVKLCNTQDLRLI
-668 LNPFIQSKAIQGVY
+668 LNPFYQTKAIQGVY

-699 DGRWG
+699 DGKWG
-704 LRINGNNIFNN
+704 LRLNGSNIFNN
-715 KYDTRSVQG
+715 LYDTRSVQG

-732 NYSWASVTF
+732 NYNWASVTF
-741 AVIYKFGGYKEKTV
+741 AVIYKFGGYKEKNV
-755 KEVDTS
+755 KAVDTS

>member
-1 MFRVT
+1 MNRVL
-6 ECTFRV
+6 FMGIFV
-12 TECTFRDTEWP
+12 A
-23 FRDTEWR
+23 
-30 FIINIKQNYLSQNK
+30 
-44 SDVCTCFYINFSYIC
+44 
-59 GDYIQNKK
+59 
-67 LIKMN
+67 
-72 KFFLTSLLVAAA
+72 LT

-91 NTTKDS
+91 DIPKDS
-97 LTMETMMH
+97 LTMEWNSMFR
-105 NIPEVMVKGSRP
+105 NLPEVMVKGSRP
-117 IVKAERGMLSYN
+117 IVKVERGLLLYN

-134 KQLPADNA
+134 KQFPADNA

-149 PGVSNATGNI
+149 PGVSDATGNI
-159 SFSGNEVTLI
+159 SFLGNEVTLI
-169 INGQATT
+169 VNGQATT
-176 LTQEQLAERL
+176 LTQEQLTERL
-186 KAMPAT
+186 KAMPVA

-229 QIIGGLVQTKYA
+229 QVIGGMKQSKYA

-249 SMQRGKFG
+249 SLQRGKFG
-257 LDAQYKLVNGNS
+257 LDAQYKYVNGNS

-278 HPLGNNRIHYND
+278 HPLGNNRVYYND

-298 ITHDYR
+298 ITHNYR

-316 LDVAYTGQW
+316 LDVAYTGHW
-325 DKTNSNSRTTGS
+325 DKRCSNSNTTGS
-337 SISGMHRDSHEYLH
+337 SISGMHHDSHEYLH

-356 YALPFGLT
+356 YSLPFGLT
-364 LSGSYTYYRTPQ
+364 LNGSYTYYRTPQ

-382 TITTENKNETERNL
+382 TMHTDESMLETERNL

-417 AHGWGLSYGVKGQ
+417 TNGWGLSYGVKGQ

-459 RIWNIYAGFSKQIN
+459 RIWNMYAGFSKQIN

-481 VAAEQYHSP
+481 IAAEQYHSP
-490 IWDKWRVYPTLN
+490 VWDKWRVYPTLN

-528 TMSNVYYSSTYTE
+528 TMSNVFYSSTYTE
-541 IHGNPDLKPFSYSNV
+541 IHGNPDLKPFSYYNV

-582 PYQTT
+582 PYQPT
-587 DRMAVIMKETNFDYS
+587 DRMAVILKETNFNYE

-617 WLNGNVFAVGTY
+617 WLDGNVYAVGIY
-629 KHDKSS
+629 KHSKSD
-635 HFFDLPFN
+635 HFFDMSFN
-643 RKKLSVRLGGM
+643 RKKLTVALGGT
-654 ASVKLCSTQDLRLI
+654 ASIKLCHTQDLRLI
-668 LNPFIQSKAIQGVY
+668 LNPFFQSKAIQGVY
-682 DISPIFRMNAKL
+682 DVSPIFRMNAKL
-694 QWSSH
+694 QWTSH

-704 LRINGNNIFNN
+704 LRLNGNNIFNN

-732 NYSWASVTF
+732 NYNWASVTF
-741 AVIYKFGGYKEKTV
+741 AVIYKFGGYKEKSI
-755 KEVDTS
+755 KKVDTS

>member
-1 MFRVT
+1 MANKIFLLGL
-6 ECTFRV
+6 FL
-12 TECTFRDTEWP
+12 
-23 FRDTEWR
+23 
-30 FIINIKQNYLSQNK
+30 LS
-44 SDVCTCFYINFSYIC
+44 
-59 GDYIQNKK
+59 
-67 LIKMN
+67 
-72 KFFLTSLLVAAA
+72 VA
-84 ITANAQD
+84 NVKAQ
-91 NTTKDS
+91 TRTQTDS
-97 LTMETMMH
+97 LTMETMLH
-105 NIPEVMVKGSRP
+105 NLPEVMVKGSRP

-149 PGVSNATGNI
+149 PGVSDATGSI

-176 LTQEQLAERL
+176 LTQEQLTERL
-186 KAMPAT
+186 KAMPAA

-229 QIIGGLVQTKYA
+229 QVIGGMKQSKYA

-249 SMQRGKFG
+249 SLQRGKFG
-257 LDAQYKLVNGNS
+257 LDAQYKYVNGNS

-278 HPLGNNRIHYND
+278 HPLGNNRVYYND

-298 ITHDYR
+298 ITHNYR

-316 LDVAYTGQW
+316 LDVAYTGHW
-325 DKTNSNSRTTGS
+325 DKRCSNSNTTGS
-337 SISGMHRDSHEYLH
+337 SISGMHHDSHEYLH

-356 YALPFGLT
+356 YSLPFGLT
-364 LSGSYTYYRTPQ
+364 LNGSYTYYRTPQ

-396 TSGSEQTINK
+396 TNGSEQTINK

-448 PDGTSSVDLNE
+448 PDGTSSVDNNE

-490 IWDKWRVYPTLN
+490 VWDKWRVYPTLN

-528 TMSNVYYSSTYTE
+528 TMSNVFYSSTYTE
-541 IHGNPDLKPFSYSNV
+541 IHGNPDLRPFSYYNV

-577 YSVQL
+577 YFVQL

-602 NSFGLQA
+602 NSYGLQA

-629 KHDKSS
+629 KHDKSCN
-635 HFFDLPFN
+635 FFDLPFD
-643 RKKLSVRLGGM
+643 RKKLSVILGGT
-654 ASVKLCSTQDLRLI
+654 ASVKLSSTQDLRLI
-668 LNPFIQSKAIQGVY
+668 LNPFYQTKAIQGVY
-682 DISPIFRMNAKL
+682 DISPVFRMDAKL

-699 DGRWG
+699 DGKWG
-704 LRINGNNIFNN
+704 VRLNGSNIFNN
-715 KYDTRSVQG
+715 RFDTRSVQG

-732 NYSWASVTF
+732 NYNWASVTF
-741 AVIYKFGGYKEKTV
+741 AVIYKFGGYKEKNV
-755 KEVDTS
+755 KAVDTS

>member
-1 MFRVT
+1 M
-6 ECTFRV
+6 
-12 TECTFRDTEWP
+12 
-23 FRDTEWR
+23 
-30 FIINIKQNYLSQNK
+30 N
-44 SDVCTCFYINFSYIC
+44 
-59 GDYIQNKK
+59 
-67 LIKMN
+67 IKMN
-72 KFFLTSLLVAAA
+72 RVLFMGIFVALI

-91 NTTKDS
+91 NIPKDS
-97 LTMETMMH
+97 LTMEWNSMFR
-105 NIPEVMVKGSRP
+105 NLPEVMIKGSRP

-149 PGVSNATGNI
+149 PGVSDATGNI
-159 SFSGNEVTLI
+159 SFLGNEVTLI
-169 INGQATT
+169 VNGQATT
-176 LTQEQLAERL
+176 LTQEQLTERL
-186 KAMPAT
+186 KAMPAA

-229 QIIGGLVQTKYA
+229 QIIGGLQQSKYA
-241 KGFGDLYL
+241 KGFGNLYL

-257 LDAQYKLVNGNS
+257 LDAQYQFINGNS
-269 YGESSRIAN
+269 YGESSLIAN
-278 HPLGNNRIHYND
+278 HPLGNNHVYYND

-325 DKTNSNSRTTGS
+325 DKTSSNNHTTGS
-337 SISGMHRDSHEYLH
+337 SISGMHLDSHEYLH

-356 YALPFGLT
+356 YSLPFGLT
-364 LSGSYTYYRTPQ
+364 LNGSYTYYRTPQ

-382 TITTENKNETERNL
+382 TMHTDESMPETERNL
-396 TSGSEQTINK
+396 ISGSEQTINK

-442 KDGSVL
+442 KDGTIQ
-448 PDGTSSVDLNE
+448 PNGTSSVDNNE

-473 KAISLEAS
+473 KAVSLEAS

-528 TMSNVYYSSTYTE
+528 TMSNVFYSSTYTE
-541 IHGNPDLKPFSYSNV
+541 IHGNPNLKPYSYYNV

-577 YSVQL
+577 YFVQL

-602 NSFGLQA
+602 NSYGLQA
-609 SAIFSAGK
+609 SVIFNAGK

-643 RKKLSVRLGGM
+643 RKKLSVILGGT
-654 ASVKLCSTQDLRLI
+654 ASVKLSSTQDLRLI
-668 LNPFIQSKAIQGVY
+668 LNPFYQTKAIQGVY
-682 DISPIFRMNAKL
+682 DISPVFRMDAKL

-699 DGRWG
+699 DGKWG
-704 LRINGNNIFNN
+704 VRLNGSNIFNN
-715 KYDTRSVQG
+715 RFDTRSVQG

-732 NYSWASVTF
+732 NYNWASVTF
-741 AVIYKFGGYKEKTV
+741 AVIYKFGGYKEKNI
-755 KEVDTS
+755 KKVDTS

>member
-1 MFRVT
+1 MANKIFLLGL
-6 ECTFRV
+6 FL
-12 TECTFRDTEWP
+12 
-23 FRDTEWR
+23 
-30 FIINIKQNYLSQNK
+30 LSVANVKAQ
-44 SDVCTCFYINFSYIC
+44 T
-59 GDYIQNKK
+59 
-67 LIKMN
+67 
-72 KFFLTSLLVAAA
+72 LTH
-84 ITANAQD
+84 T
-91 NTTKDS
+91 DS
-97 LTMETMMH
+97 LTMENMMH
-105 NIPEVMVKGSRP
+105 NLPEVMVKGSRP
-117 IVKAERGMLSYN
+117 VVKAERGMLSYN

-149 PGVSNATGNI
+149 PGISDATGSI

-169 INGQATT
+169 VNGQVTT
-176 LTQEQLAERL
+176 LTQEQLTERL
-186 KAMPAT
+186 KAMPAA

-229 QIIGGLVQTKYA
+229 QVIGGMKQSKYA

-249 SMQRGKFG
+249 SLQRGKFG
-257 LDAQYKLVNGNS
+257 LDAQYKYVNGNS

-278 HPLGNNRIHYND
+278 HPLGNNRVYYND

-298 ITHDYR
+298 ITHNYR

-316 LDVAYTGQW
+316 LDVAYTGHW
-325 DKTNSNSRTTGS
+325 DKRCSNSNTTGS
-337 SISGMHRDSHEYLH
+337 SISGMHHDSHEYLH

-356 YALPFGLT
+356 YSLPFGLT
-364 LSGSYTYYRTPQ
+364 LNGSYTYYRTPQ

-382 TITTENKNETERNL
+382 TMHTDESMSETERNL

-442 KDGSVL
+442 KDGTIQ
-448 PDGTSSVDLNE
+448 PNGTSSVDNNE

-473 KAISLEAS
+473 KAISVEAS

-528 TMSNVYYSSTYTE
+528 TMSNVFYSSTYSE
-541 IHGNPDLKPFSYSNV
+541 IHGNPDLKPFSYYNV

-577 YSVQL
+577 YFVQL

-587 DRMAVIMKETNFDYS
+587 ERMAVIMKETNFDYS
-602 NSFGLQA
+602 NSYGLQA
-609 SAIFSAGK
+609 SVIFNAGK

-635 HFFDLPFN
+635 NFFDLPFN
-643 RKKLSVRLGGM
+643 RKKLSVILGGT
-654 ASVKLCSTQDLRLI
+654 ASVKLCNTQDLRLI
-668 LNPFIQSKAIQGVY
+668 LNPFFQSKAIQGVY
-682 DISPIFRMNAKL
+682 DISPIFKMNAKI
-694 QWSSH
+694 QWTSH
-699 DGRWG
+699 DGKWG
-704 LRINGNNIFNN
+704 LRLNGSNIFNN
-715 KYDTRSVQG
+715 LYDTRSVQG
-724 NQDYRMKI
+724 IQDYRMKI
-732 NYSWASVTF
+732 NYNWASVTF
-741 AVIYKFGGYKEKTV
+741 GVIYKFGGYKEKKV

>member
-1 MFRVT
+1 MVNKIFLLGL
-6 ECTFRV
+6 FL
-12 TECTFRDTEWP
+12 
-23 FRDTEWR
+23 
-30 FIINIKQNYLSQNK
+30 LSVANVKAQ
-44 SDVCTCFYINFSYIC
+44 T
-59 GDYIQNKK
+59 
-67 LIKMN
+67 
-72 KFFLTSLLVAAA
+72 LTH
-84 ITANAQD
+84 T
-91 NTTKDS
+91 DS
-97 LTMETMMH
+97 LTMENMMH
-105 NIPEVMVKGSRP
+105 NLPEVMVKGSRP

-149 PGVSNATGNI
+149 PGISDATGSI

-176 LTQEQLAERL
+176 LTQEQLTERL
-186 KAMPAT
+186 KAMPAA

-229 QIIGGLVQTKYA
+229 QIIGGMRQNKYA
-241 KGFGDLYL
+241 NEFGNLYL
-249 SMQRGKFG
+249 SLQRGKFG
-257 LDAQYKLVNGNS
+257 LDAQYKYVNGNS

-278 HPLGNNRIHYND
+278 HPLGNNRVYYND

-298 ITHDYR
+298 ITHNYR

-316 LDVAYTGQW
+316 LDVAYTGHW
-325 DKTNSNSRTTGS
+325 DKRCSNSNTTGS
-337 SISGMHRDSHEYLH
+337 SISGMHHDSHEYLH

-356 YALPFGLT
+356 YSLPFGLT
-364 LSGSYTYYRTPQ
+364 LNGSYTYYRTPQ

-382 TITTENKNETERNL
+382 TMHTDESMPETERNL

-417 AHGWGLSYGVKGQ
+417 SHGWGLSYGVKGQ

-442 KDGSVL
+442 KDGTIL
-448 PDGTSSVDLNE
+448 PDGTSSVDNNE

-473 KAISLEAS
+473 KALSLEAS

-528 TMSNVYYSSTYTE
+528 TMSNVFYSSTYSE
-541 IHGNPDLKPFSYSNV
+541 IHGNPDLKPFSYYNV

-577 YSVQL
+577 YFVQL

-587 DRMAVIMKETNFDYS
+587 ERMAVIMKETNFDYS
-602 NSFGLQA
+602 NSYGLQA
-609 SAIFSAGK
+609 SVIFNAGK

-635 HFFDLPFN
+635 NFFDLPFN
-643 RKKLSVRLGGM
+643 RKKLSVILGGT
-654 ASVKLCSTQDLRLI
+654 ASVKLCNTQDLRLI
-668 LNPFIQSKAIQGVY
+668 LNPFFQSKAIQGVY

-694 QWSSH
+694 QWTSH
-699 DGRWG
+699 DGKWG
-704 LRINGNNIFNN
+704 LRLNGNNIFNN

-732 NYSWASVTF
+732 NYNWASVTF

>member
-1 MFRVT
+1 MVNKIFLLGL
-6 ECTFRV
+6 FL
-12 TECTFRDTEWP
+12 
-23 FRDTEWR
+23 
-30 FIINIKQNYLSQNK
+30 LSVANVKAQ
-44 SDVCTCFYINFSYIC
+44 T
-59 GDYIQNKK
+59 
-67 LIKMN
+67 
-72 KFFLTSLLVAAA
+72 LTQ
-84 ITANAQD
+84 T
-91 NTTKDS
+91 DS
-97 LTMETMMH
+97 LTMETMLH
-105 NIPEVMVKGSRP
+105 NLPEVMVKGSRP

-149 PGVSNATGNI
+149 PGVSDATGSI

-176 LTQEQLAERL
+176 LTQEQLTERL
-186 KAMPAT
+186 KAMPAA
-192 QLAKA
+192 QLSKA

-229 QIIGGLVQTKYA
+229 QIIGGMRQNKYA
-241 KGFGDLYL
+241 NEFGNLYL
-249 SMQRGKFG
+249 SLQRGKFG
-257 LDAQYKLVNGNS
+257 LDAQYKYVNGNS

-278 HPLGNNRIHYND
+278 HPLGNNRVYYND

-298 ITHDYR
+298 ITHNYR

-316 LDVAYTGQW
+316 LDVAYTGHW
-325 DKTNSNSRTTGS
+325 DKRCSNSNTTGS
-337 SISGMHRDSHEYLH
+337 SISGMHHDSHEYLH

-356 YALPFGLT
+356 YSLPFGLT
-364 LSGSYTYYRTPQ
+364 LNGSYTYYRTPQ

-382 TITTENKNETERNL
+382 TMHTDESMSETERNL

-411 DQTHSL
+411 DQTHLL

-459 RIWNIYAGFSKQIN
+459 RIWNLYAGFSKQIN
-473 KAISLEAS
+473 KALSLEAS

-528 TMSNVYYSSTYTE
+528 TMSNVFYSSTYSE
-541 IHGNPDLKPFSYSNV
+541 IHGNPDLKPFAYYNV

-577 YSVQL
+577 YFVQL

-587 DRMAVIMKETNFDYS
+587 ECMAVIMKETNFDYS
-602 NSFGLQA
+602 NSYGLQA
-609 SAIFSAGK
+609 SVIFNAGK

-635 HFFDLPFN
+635 NFFDLPFN
-643 RKKLSVRLGGM
+643 RKKFSVILGGT
-654 ASVKLCSTQDLRLI
+654 ASVKLCNTQDLRLI
-668 LNPFIQSKAIQGVY
+668 LNPFYQTKAIQGVY

-699 DGRWG
+699 DGKWG
-704 LRINGNNIFNN
+704 LRLNGSNIFNN
-715 KYDTRSVQG
+715 LYDTRSVQG

-732 NYSWASVTF
+732 NYNWASVTF
-741 AVIYKFGGYKEKTV
+741 AVIYKFGGYKEKNV
-755 KEVDTS
+755 KAVDTS

>member
-1 MFRVT
+1 MANKIFLLGL
-6 ECTFRV
+6 FL
-12 TECTFRDTEWP
+12 
-23 FRDTEWR
+23 
-30 FIINIKQNYLSQNK
+30 LSVANVKAQ
-44 SDVCTCFYINFSYIC
+44 T
-59 GDYIQNKK
+59 
-67 LIKMN
+67 
-72 KFFLTSLLVAAA
+72 LTQ
-84 ITANAQD
+84 T
-91 NTTKDS
+91 DS
-97 LTMETMMH
+97 LTMETMLH
-105 NIPEVMVKGSRP
+105 NLPEVMVKGSRP

-149 PGVSNATGNI
+149 PGVSDATGSI

-176 LTQEQLAERL
+176 LTQEQLTERL
-186 KAMPAT
+186 KAMPAA

-197 EVMLSAPARYHVR
+197 EVLLSAPARYHVR

-229 QIIGGLVQTKYA
+229 QIIGGMRQNKYA
-241 KGFGDLYL
+241 NEFGNLYL
-249 SMQRGKFG
+249 SLQRGKFG
-257 LDAQYKLVNGNS
+257 LDAQYKYVNGNS

-304 LGMNYAFSKNHR
+304 LGMNYAFGKNHR
-316 LDVAYTGQW
+316 LDVAYTGRW
-325 DKTNSNSRTTGS
+325 NKTNSNSRTTGS

-448 PDGTSSVDLNE
+448 PDGTSCVDLNE

-490 IWDKWRVYPTLN
+490 IWDKWRIYPTLN

-528 TMSNVYYSSTYTE
+528 TMSNVFYSSTYTE
-541 IHGNPDLKPFSYSNV
+541 IHGNPDLKPFSYYNV

-643 RKKLSVRLGGM
+643 RKKLSVRLGGT

-704 LRINGNNIFNN
+704 LRLNGNNIFNN

-741 AVIYKFGGYKEKTV
+741 AVVYKFGGYKEKNV
-755 KEVDTS
+755 KAVDTS

>member
-1 MFRVT
+1 MDNKVFLLGL
-6 ECTFRV
+6 FL
-12 TECTFRDTEWP
+12 
-23 FRDTEWR
+23 
-30 FIINIKQNYLSQNK
+30 LSVANVKAQ
-44 SDVCTCFYINFSYIC
+44 T
-59 GDYIQNKK
+59 
-67 LIKMN
+67 
-72 KFFLTSLLVAAA
+72 LTQ
-84 ITANAQD
+84 T
-91 NTTKDS
+91 DS
-97 LTMETMMH
+97 LTMETMLH
-105 NIPEVMVKGSRP
+105 NLPEVMVKGSRP

-149 PGVSNATGNI
+149 PGVSDATGSI

-176 LTQEQLAERL
+176 LTQEQLTERL
-186 KAMPAT
+186 KAMPAA

-229 QIIGGLVQTKYA
+229 QVIGGMKQSKYA

-249 SMQRGKFG
+249 SLQRGKFG
-257 LDAQYKLVNGNS
+257 LDAQYKYVNGNS

-278 HPLGNNRIHYND
+278 HPLSNNRVYYND

-325 DKTNSNSRTTGS
+325 DKTSSNSRTTGS
-337 SISGMHRDSHEYLH
+337 SISGMHHDSHEYLH

-364 LSGSYTYYRTPQ
+364 LNGSYTYYRTPQ
-376 QQALDG
+376 QQVLDG
-382 TITTENKNETERNL
+382 TMTAENKNETERNL

-430 FTSNKSYQTTID
+430 FTSNKSYQTTTD
-442 KDGSVL
+442 KDGTIL
-448 PDGTSSVDLNE
+448 PDGTSSVDNNE

-473 KAISLEAS
+473 KSISLEAS

-490 IWDKWRVYPTLN
+490 IWDKWRMYPTLS

-528 TMSNVYYSSTYTE
+528 TMSNVFYSSTYTE
-541 IHGNPDLKPFSYSNV
+541 IHGNPDLKPFSYYNV

-609 SAIFSAGK
+609 SAIFNAGK

-643 RKKLSVRLGGM
+643 RKKLSVILGGT
-654 ASVKLCSTQDLRLI
+654 ASVKLSSTQDLRLI
-668 LNPFIQSKAIQGVY
+668 LNPFYQTKAIQGVY
-682 DISPIFRMNAKL
+682 DISPVFSMDAKL

-699 DGRWG
+699 DGKWG
-704 LRINGNNIFNN
+704 LRLNGSNIFNN
-715 KYDTRSVQG
+715 QFDTRSVQG
-724 NQDYRMKI
+724 NQDYRMKV
-732 NYSWASVTF
+732 NYNWASVTF
-741 AVIYKFGGYKEKTV
+741 AVIYKFGGYKEKNV
-755 KEVDTS
+755 KAVDTS

>member
-1 MFRVT
+1 MVNKIFLLGL
-6 ECTFRV
+6 FL
-12 TECTFRDTEWP
+12 
-23 FRDTEWR
+23 
-30 FIINIKQNYLSQNK
+30 LSVANVKAQ
-44 SDVCTCFYINFSYIC
+44 T
-59 GDYIQNKK
+59 
-67 LIKMN
+67 
-72 KFFLTSLLVAAA
+72 LTH
-84 ITANAQD
+84 T
-91 NTTKDS
+91 DS
-97 LTMETMMH
+97 LTMENMMH
-105 NIPEVMVKGSRP
+105 NLPEVMVKGSRP

-149 PGVSNATGNI
+149 PGISDATGSI

-169 INGQATT
+169 VNGQATT
-176 LTQEQLAERL
+176 LTQEQLTERL
-186 KAMPAT
+186 KAMPAA

-229 QIIGGLVQTKYA
+229 QVIGGMKQSKYA

-249 SMQRGKFG
+249 SLQRGKFG
-257 LDAQYKLVNGNS
+257 LDAQYKYVNGNS

-278 HPLGNNRIHYND
+278 HPLGNNRVYYND

-298 ITHDYR
+298 ITHNYR

-316 LDVAYTGQW
+316 LDVAYTEHW
-325 DKTNSNSRTTGS
+325 DKRCSNSNTTGS
-337 SISGMHRDSHEYLH
+337 SISGMHHDSHEYLH

-356 YALPFGLT
+356 YSLPFGLT
-364 LSGSYTYYRTPQ
+364 LNGSYTYYRTPQ

-382 TITTENKNETERNL
+382 TMHTDESMQETERNL

-417 AHGWGLSYGVKGQ
+417 AHGWGLSYGVKWQ

-442 KDGSVL
+442 KDGTIL
-448 PDGTSSVDLNE
+448 PNGTSSVDNNE

-473 KAISLEAS
+473 KAISVEAS

-528 TMSNVYYSSTYTE
+528 TMSNVFYSSTYSE
-541 IHGNPDLKPFSYSNV
+541 IHGNPDLKPFSYYNV

-577 YSVQL
+577 YFVQL

-587 DRMAVIMKETNFDYS
+587 ERMAVIMKETNFDYS
-602 NSFGLQA
+602 NSYGLQA
-609 SAIFSAGK
+609 SVIFNAGK

-635 HFFDLPFN
+635 NFFDLPFN
-643 RKKLSVRLGGM
+643 RKKLSVILGGT
-654 ASVKLCSTQDLRLI
+654 ASVKLCNTQDLRLI
-668 LNPFIQSKAIQGVY
+668 LNPFFQSKAIQGVY
-682 DISPIFRMNAKL
+682 DISPVFRMNAKL

-699 DGRWG
+699 DGKWG
-704 LRINGNNIFNN
+704 LRLNGSNIFNN
-715 KYDTRSVQG
+715 LYDTRSVQG

-732 NYSWASVTF
+732 NYNWASVTF
-741 AVIYKFGGYKEKTV
+741 AVIYKFGGYKEKNV
-755 KEVDTS
+755 KAVDTS

>member
-1 MFRVT
+1 MANKIFLLGL
-6 ECTFRV
+6 FL
-12 TECTFRDTEWP
+12 
-23 FRDTEWR
+23 
-30 FIINIKQNYLSQNK
+30 LSVANVKAQ
-44 SDVCTCFYINFSYIC
+44 T
-59 GDYIQNKK
+59 
-67 LIKMN
+67 
-72 KFFLTSLLVAAA
+72 LTQ
-84 ITANAQD
+84 T
-91 NTTKDS
+91 DS
-97 LTMETMMH
+97 LTMETMLH
-105 NIPEVMVKGSRP
+105 NLPEVMVKGSRP

-149 PGVSNATGNI
+149 PGVSDATGSI

-176 LTQEQLAERL
+176 LTQEQLTERL
-186 KAMPAT
+186 KAMPAA

-229 QIIGGLVQTKYA
+229 QIIGGFEQNKYA

-249 SMQRGKFG
+249 SLQRGKFG
-257 LDAQYKLVNGNS
+257 LDAQYKYVNGNS
-269 YGESSRIAN
+269 YGESSRKAN
-278 HPLGNNRIHYND
+278 HPLGNNRVYYND

-298 ITHDYR
+298 ITHNYR

-325 DKTNSNSRTTGS
+325 DKTSSNNHTTGS
-337 SISGMHRDSHEYLH
+337 SISGMHLDSHEYLH

-356 YALPFGLT
+356 YSLPFGLT
-364 LSGSYTYYRTPQ
+364 LNGSYTYYRTPQ

-382 TITTENKNETERNL
+382 TMHTDESMPETERNL

-442 KDGSVL
+442 KDGTIQ
-448 PDGTSSVDLNE
+448 PNGTSSVDNNE

-473 KAISLEAS
+473 KAFSLEAS

-528 TMSNVYYSSTYTE
+528 TMSNVFYSSTYSE
-541 IHGNPDLKPFSYSNV
+541 IHGNPDLKPYSYYNV

-577 YSVQL
+577 YFVQL

-602 NSFGLQA
+602 NSYGLQA
-609 SAIFSAGK
+609 SVIFNAGK

-635 HFFDLPFN
+635 NFFDLPFN
-643 RKKLSVRLGGM
+643 RKKFSVILGGT
-654 ASVKLCSTQDLRLI
+654 ASVKLCNTQDLRLI
-668 LNPFIQSKAIQGVY
+668 LNPFFQSKAIQGVY
-682 DISPIFRMNAKL
+682 DISPIFSMNAKL

-699 DGRWG
+699 DGKWG
-704 LRINGNNIFNN
+704 LRLNGSNIFNN
-715 KYDTRSVQG
+715 LYDTRSVQG

-732 NYSWASVTF
+732 NYNWTSVTF
-741 AVIYKFGGYKEKTV
+741 AVIYKFGGYKEKNV
-755 KEVDTS
+755 KAVDTS

>member
-1 MFRVT
+1 MDNMIFLLGL
-6 ECTFRV
+6 FL
-12 TECTFRDTEWP
+12 
-23 FRDTEWR
+23 
-30 FIINIKQNYLSQNK
+30 LSVANVKAQ
-44 SDVCTCFYINFSYIC
+44 T
-59 GDYIQNKK
+59 
-67 LIKMN
+67 
-72 KFFLTSLLVAAA
+72 LTH
-84 ITANAQD
+84 T
-91 NTTKDS
+91 DS
-97 LTMETMMH
+97 LTMENMMY
-105 NIPEVMVKGSRP
+105 NLPEVMVKGSRP

-149 PGVSNATGNI
+149 PGISDATGSI

-169 INGQATT
+169 VNGQATT
-176 LTQEQLAERL
+176 LTQEQLTERL
-186 KAMPAT
+186 KAMPAA

-304 LGMNYAFSKNHR
+304 LGMNYTFSKNNR

-364 LSGSYTYYRTPQ
+364 LSGSYTYYCTPQ

-382 TITTENKNETERNL
+382 TMHTDESMPETERNL

-528 TMSNVYYSSTYTE
+528 TMSNVFYSSTYTE
-541 IHGNPDLKPFSYSNV
+541 IHGNPDLKPFSYYNV

-577 YSVQL
+577 YFVQL

-609 SAIFSAGK
+609 SVIFNAGK

-635 HFFDLPFN
+635 NFFDLPFN
-643 RKKLSVRLGGM
+643 RKKLSVILGGT
-654 ASVKLCSTQDLRLI
+654 ASVKLCNSQDLRLI
-668 LNPFIQSKAIQGVY
+668 LNPFYQTKAIQGVY

-699 DGRWG
+699 DGKWG
-704 LRINGNNIFNN
+704 LCLNGNNIFNN
-715 KYDTRSVQG
+715 LYDTRSVQG

-732 NYSWASVTF
+732 NYNWASVTF
-741 AVIYKFGGYKEKTV
+741 AVVYKFGDYKNKNV
-755 KEVDTS
+755 KAVDTS

>member
-1 MFRVT
+1 MVNKIFLLGL
-6 ECTFRV
+6 FL
-12 TECTFRDTEWP
+12 
-23 FRDTEWR
+23 
-30 FIINIKQNYLSQNK
+30 LSVANMKAQ
-44 SDVCTCFYINFSYIC
+44 T
-59 GDYIQNKK
+59 
-67 LIKMN
+67 
-72 KFFLTSLLVAAA
+72 LTH
-84 ITANAQD
+84 T
-91 NTTKDS
+91 DS
-97 LTMETMMH
+97 LTMENMMH
-105 NIPEVMVKGSRP
+105 NLPEVMVKGSRP

-149 PGVSNATGNI
+149 PGVSDATGSI

-169 INGQATT
+169 VNGQATT
-176 LTQEQLAERL
+176 LTQEQLTERL
-186 KAMPAT
+186 KAMPAA

-229 QIIGGLVQTKYA
+229 QVIGGMKQSKYA
-241 KGFGDLYL
+241 NEFGNLYL
-249 SMQRGKFG
+249 SLQRGKFG
-257 LDAQYKLVNGNS
+257 LDAQYKYVNGNS

-278 HPLGNNRIHYND
+278 HPLGNNRVYYND

-298 ITHDYR
+298 ITHNYR

-316 LDVAYTGQW
+316 LDVAYTGHW
-325 DKTNSNSRTTGS
+325 DKRCSNSNTTGS
-337 SISGMHRDSHEYLH
+337 SISGMHHDSHEYLH

-356 YALPFGLT
+356 YSLPFGLT
-364 LSGSYTYYRTPQ
+364 LNGSYTYYRTPQ

-382 TITTENKNETERNL
+382 TMHTDESMLETERNL

-442 KDGSVL
+442 KDGTIQ
-448 PDGTSSVDLNE
+448 PNGTSSVDNNE

-473 KAISLEAS
+473 KAISVEAS

-528 TMSNVYYSSTYTE
+528 TMSNVFYSSTYSE
-541 IHGNPDLKPFSYSNV
+541 IHGNPDLKPFSYYNV

-577 YSVQL
+577 YFVQL

-587 DRMAVIMKETNFDYS
+587 ERMAVIMKETNFDYS
-602 NSFGLQA
+602 NSYGLQA
-609 SAIFSAGK
+609 SVIFNAGK

-629 KHDKSS
+629 MHDKSS
-635 HFFDLPFN
+635 NFFDLPFN
-643 RKKLSVRLGGM
+643 RKKLSVILGGT
-654 ASVKLCSTQDLRLI
+654 ASVKLCNTQDLRLI
-668 LNPFIQSKAIQGVY
+668 LNPFFQSKAIQGVY
-682 DISPIFRMNAKL
+682 DISPVFRMNAKL

-699 DGRWG
+699 DGKWG
-704 LRINGNNIFNN
+704 LRLNGSNIFNN
-715 KYDTRSVQG
+715 LYDTRSVQG

-732 NYSWASVTF
+732 NYNWASVTF
-741 AVIYKFGGYKEKTV
+741 GVIYKFGGYKEKKV

>member
-1 MFRVT
+1 MVNKIFLLGL
-6 ECTFRV
+6 FL
-12 TECTFRDTEWP
+12 
-23 FRDTEWR
+23 
-30 FIINIKQNYLSQNK
+30 LS
-44 SDVCTCFYINFSYIC
+44 
-59 GDYIQNKK
+59 
-67 LIKMN
+67 
-72 KFFLTSLLVAAA
+72 VA
-84 ITANAQD
+84 NVKAQ
-91 NTTKDS
+91 TLMQTDS
-97 LTMETMMH
+97 LTMETMLH
-105 NIPEVMVKGSRP
+105 NLPEVMVKGSRP

-149 PGVSNATGNI
+149 PGVSDATGSI

-176 LTQEQLAERL
+176 LTQEQLTERL
-186 KAMPAT
+186 KAMPAA

-229 QIIGGLVQTKYA
+229 QVIGGMKQSKYA

-249 SMQRGKFG
+249 SLQRGKFG
-257 LDAQYKLVNGNS
+257 LDAQYKYVNGNS

-278 HPLGNNRIHYND
+278 HPLGNNRVYYND

-298 ITHDYR
+298 ITHNYR

-316 LDVAYTGQW
+316 LDVAYTGHW
-325 DKTNSNSRTTGS
+325 DKRCSNSNTTGS
-337 SISGMHRDSHEYLH
+337 SISGMHHDSHEYLH

-356 YALPFGLT
+356 YSLPFGLT
-364 LSGSYTYYRTPQ
+364 LNGSYTYYRTPQ

-382 TITTENKNETERNL
+382 TMHTDESMSETERNL

-411 DQTHSL
+411 DQTHLL

-459 RIWNIYAGFSKQIN
+459 RIWNLYAGFSKQIN
-473 KAISLEAS
+473 KTLSLEAS

-528 TMSNVYYSSTYTE
+528 TMSNVFYSSTYSE
-541 IHGNPDLKPFSYSNV
+541 IHGNPDLKPFAYYNV

-577 YSVQL
+577 YFVQL

-587 DRMAVIMKETNFDYS
+587 ERMAVIMKETNFDYS
-602 NSFGLQA
+602 NSYGLQA
-609 SAIFSAGK
+609 SVIFNAGK

-635 HFFDLPFN
+635 NFFDLPFN
-643 RKKLSVRLGGM
+643 RKKFSVILGGT
-654 ASVKLCSTQDLRLI
+654 ASVKLCNTQDLRLI
-668 LNPFIQSKAIQGVY
+668 LNPFYQTKAIQGVY

-699 DGRWG
+699 DGKWG
-704 LRINGNNIFNN
+704 LRLNGSNIFNN
-715 KYDTRSVQG
+715 LYDTRSVQG

-732 NYSWASVTF
+732 NYNWASVTF
-741 AVIYKFGGYKEKTV
+741 AVIYKFGGYKEKNV
-755 KEVDTS
+755 KAVDTS

>member
-1 MFRVT
+1 MDNKVFLLGLFLLSVANVKAQT
-6 ECTFRV
+6 QT
-12 TECTFRDTEWP
+12 
-23 FRDTEWR
+23 
-30 FIINIKQNYLSQNK
+30 QN
-44 SDVCTCFYINFSYIC
+44 
-59 GDYIQNKK
+59 
-67 LIKMN
+67 
-72 KFFLTSLLVAAA
+72 
-84 ITANAQD
+84 
-91 NTTKDS
+91 DS
-97 LTMETMMH
+97 LTMENMMH
-105 NIPEVMVKGSRP
+105 NLPEIMVKGSRP

-149 PGVSNATGNI
+149 PGISDATGSM

-169 INGQATT
+169 VNGQATT
-176 LTQEQLAERL
+176 LTQEQLTERL
-186 KAMPAT
+186 KAMPAA

-229 QIIGGLVQTKYA
+229 QVIGGMKQSKYA

-249 SMQRGKFG
+249 SLQRGKFG
-257 LDAQYKLVNGNS
+257 LDAQYKYVNGNS

-278 HPLGNNRIHYND
+278 HPLGNNRVYYND

-298 ITHDYR
+298 ITHNYR

-316 LDVAYTGQW
+316 LDVAYTGHW
-325 DKTNSNSRTTGS
+325 DKRCSNSNTTGS
-337 SISGMHRDSHEYLH
+337 SISGMHHDSHEYLH

-356 YALPFGLT
+356 YSLPFGLT
-364 LSGSYTYYRTPQ
+364 LNGSYTYYRTPQ

-382 TITTENKNETERNL
+382 TMHTDESMQETERNL

-442 KDGSVL
+442 KDGTIQ
-448 PDGTSSVDLNE
+448 PNGTSSVDNNE

-473 KAISLEAS
+473 KAISVEAS

-528 TMSNVYYSSTYTE
+528 TMSNVFYSSTYSE
-541 IHGNPDLKPFSYSNV
+541 IHGNPDLKPFSYYNV

-577 YSVQL
+577 YFVQL

-587 DRMAVIMKETNFDYS
+587 ERMAVIMKETNFDYS
-602 NSFGLQA
+602 NSYGLQA
-609 SAIFSAGK
+609 SVIFNAGK

-635 HFFDLPFN
+635 NFFDLPFN
-643 RKKLSVRLGGM
+643 RKKLSVILGGT
-654 ASVKLCSTQDLRLI
+654 ASVKLCNTQDLRLI
-668 LNPFIQSKAIQGVY
+668 LNPFFQSKAIQGVY
-682 DISPIFRMNAKL
+682 DISPVFRMNAKL

-699 DGRWG
+699 DGKWG
-704 LRINGNNIFNN
+704 LRLNGSNIFNN
-715 KYDTRSVQG
+715 LYDTRSVQG

-732 NYSWASVTF
+732 NYNWASVTF
-741 AVIYKFGGYKEKTV
+741 AVIYKFGGYKEKNV
-755 KEVDTS
+755 KAVDTS

>member
-1 MFRVT
+1 M
-6 ECTFRV
+6 
-12 TECTFRDTEWP
+12 
-23 FRDTEWR
+23 
-30 FIINIKQNYLSQNK
+30 
-44 SDVCTCFYINFSYIC
+44 
-59 GDYIQNKK
+59 
-67 LIKMN
+67 KMN
-72 KFFLTSLLVAAA
+72 RLFFTTLLVASA
-84 ITANAQD
+84 ITANAQH
-91 NTTKDS
+91 NTQKDS

-105 NIPEVMVKGSRP
+105 NLPEVMVKGSRP

-149 PGVSNATGNI
+149 PGVSDATGSI

-169 INGQATT
+169 INGQVTT

-186 KAMPAT
+186 KAMPAA

-229 QIIGGLVQTKYA
+229 QIIGGMRQNKYA
-241 KGFGDLYL
+241 NEFGNLYL
-249 SMQRGKFG
+249 SLQRGKFG
-257 LDAQYKLVNGNS
+257 LDAQYKYVNGNS

-278 HPLGNNRIHYND
+278 HPLGNNRVYYTD

-298 ITHDYR
+298 ITHNYR

-316 LDVAYTGQW
+316 LDVAYTGHW
-325 DKTNSNSRTTGS
+325 DKRCSNSNTTGL
-337 SISGMHRDSHEYLH
+337 SISGMHHDSHEYLH

-356 YALPFGLT
+356 YSLPFGLT
-364 LSGSYTYYRTPQ
+364 LNGSYTYYRTPQ

-382 TITTENKNETERNL
+382 TMTAENKNETERNL

-417 AHGWGLSYGVKGQ
+417 SHGWGLSYGVKGQ

-442 KDGSVL
+442 KDGTIL
-448 PDGTSSVDLNE
+448 PDGTSSVDNNE

-473 KAISLEAS
+473 KAISVEAS

-511 LLNLSFSSN
+511 LLNLSFSSD
-520 SEFPSYWS
+520 SEYPSYWS
-528 TMSNVYYSSTYTE
+528 TMSNVFYASAYTE
-541 IHGNPDLKPFSYSNV
+541 IHGNPDLKPSSYYNV

-577 YSVQL
+577 YFVQL

-587 DRMAVIMKETNFDYS
+587 DRMAVIMKETNFNYS
-602 NSFGLQA
+602 NSYGLQA
-609 SAIFSAGK
+609 SVIFSAGK
-617 WLNGNVFAVGTY
+617 WLNGNVFAVGTF
-629 KHDKSS
+629 KHDKSN

-643 RKKLSVRLGGM
+643 RKKLSVILGGT

-668 LNPFIQSKAIQGVY
+668 LNPFFQSKAIQGVY
-682 DISPIFRMNAKL
+682 DINPIFSMDAKL

-699 DGRWG
+699 DGKWG
-704 LRINGNNIFNN
+704 VRLNGSNIFNN
-715 KYDTRSVQG
+715 RFDTHSVQG
-724 NQDYRMKI
+724 NQDYRMKV
-732 NYSWASVTF
+732 NYNWASFTL

>member
-1 MFRVT
+1 MANKIFLLGL
-6 ECTFRV
+6 FL
-12 TECTFRDTEWP
+12 
-23 FRDTEWR
+23 
-30 FIINIKQNYLSQNK
+30 LSVANVKAQ
-44 SDVCTCFYINFSYIC
+44 T
-59 GDYIQNKK
+59 
-67 LIKMN
+67 
-72 KFFLTSLLVAAA
+72 LTQ
-84 ITANAQD
+84 T
-91 NTTKDS
+91 DS
-97 LTMETMMH
+97 LTMETMLH
-105 NIPEVMVKGSRP
+105 NLPEVMVKGSRP

-149 PGVSNATGNI
+149 PGVSDATGSI

-176 LTQEQLAERL
+176 LTQEQLTERL
-186 KAMPAT
+186 KAMPAA

-229 QIIGGLVQTKYA
+229 QIIGGMRQNKYA
-241 KGFGDLYL
+241 NEFGNLYL
-249 SMQRGKFG
+249 SLQRDKFG
-257 LDAQYKLVNGNS
+257 LDTQYKYVNGNS

-278 HPLGNNRIHYND
+278 HPLGNNRVYYND

-304 LGMNYAFSKNHR
+304 LGMNYVFGKNHR
-316 LDVAYTGQW
+316 LDVAYTGRW
-325 DKTNSNSRTTGS
+325 NKTNSNSRTTGS

-528 TMSNVYYSSTYTE
+528 TMSNVFYSSTYTE
-541 IHGNPDLKPFSYSNV
+541 IHGNPDLKPFSYYNV

-643 RKKLSVRLGGM
+643 RKKLSVRLGGT

-668 LNPFIQSKAIQGVY
+668 LNPFIQSKVIQGVY

-704 LRINGNNIFNN
+704 LRLNGNNIFNN